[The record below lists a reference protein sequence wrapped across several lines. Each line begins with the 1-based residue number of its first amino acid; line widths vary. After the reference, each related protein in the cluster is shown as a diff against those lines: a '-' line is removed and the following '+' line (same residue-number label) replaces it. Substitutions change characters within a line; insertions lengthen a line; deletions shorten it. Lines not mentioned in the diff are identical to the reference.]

1 MTFDCS
7 VIMAML
13 KSGVIVKLLEDIKEY
28 SDEQISEEGKK
39 PVLLQIRSIIPVLEE
54 GDLWPNKGFYL
65 KVSDMSH
72 AIFVSIS
79 QEENELVMNNK
90 LQLGQFIYVQN
101 FEKARPLPLLRG
113 ISPVP
118 GRHNCEGTPED
129 IHCPNTTFSE
139 ITTVASDMDSIVEK
153 GVISEKKMV
162 DNQSGFNKSK
172 NIIGIEERS
181 RERFPSPSAF
191 KRAAIN
197 GEDSDSDGGAP
208 SSSSSS
214 MNHTSK
220 RKSWTTSD
228 ILRMKETF
236 DSSVI
241 KHEMKPAGR
250 RRCRSATVSLICS
263 FFFTLPHSISFL
275 EFVLSV
281 M

>member
-1 MTFDCS
+1 
-7 VIMAML
+7 MAML
-13 KSGVIVKLLEDIKEY
+13 KSGVIVKLLEDIKDY
-28 SDEQISEEGKK
+28 SDEQISEDGKK

-79 QEENELVMNNK
+79 QEDNELVMNNK
-90 LQLGQFIYVQN
+90 LQLGQFIYAQN

-118 GRHNCEGTPED
+118 GRHTCEGSPKD
-129 IHCPNTTFSE
+129 ILCPTTFSE
-139 ITTVASDMDSIVEK
+139 INTVASSDIDSIVEK
-153 GVISEKKMV
+153 GVISEKKFV

-172 NIIGIEERS
+172 NIIGIEES
-181 RERFPSPSAF
+181 
-191 KRAAIN
+191 KRADERTTTTAIN
-197 GEDSDSDGGAP
+197 DEDSDSDGGAP
-208 SSSSSS
+208 SSSS

-241 KHEMKPAGR
+241 KHEIKPAAR
-250 RRCRSATVSLICS
+250 RRCRSATVSLINM
-263 FFFTLPHSISFL
+263 SFL
-275 EFVLSV
+275 HSSSFSLIKVIEKEMMFSFIPG
-281 M
+281 

>member
-13 KSGVIVKLLEDIKEY
+13 KSGVIVKLLEDIKDY
-28 SDEQISEEGKK
+28 SGEQISEEDKK
-39 PVLLQIRSIIPVLEE
+39 PVLLQIRSITPVLEE

-101 FEKARPLPLLRG
+101 FEKASPLPLLRG
-113 ISPVP
+113 IIPVP

-129 IHCPNTTFSE
+129 IHCPTTTFSE
-139 ITTVASDMDSIVEK
+139 ITTLASDIDSIVEK
-153 GVISEKKMV
+153 GVISEKKIV

-172 NIIGIEERS
+172 NIIDIEERS

-191 KRAAIN
+191 KRAAIK
-197 GEDSDSDGGAP
+197 SGAP
-208 SSSSSS
+208 SSSS

-241 KHEMKPAGR
+241 KHEMKPAAR

-275 EFVLSV
+275 EFLLSV

>member
-13 KSGVIVKLLEDIKEY
+13 KSGVIVKLLEDIKDN
-28 SDEQISEEGKK
+28 SDEQISEEDKK
-39 PVLLQIRSIIPVLEE
+39 PVLLQIRSITPVLEE

-90 LQLGQFIYVQN
+90 LQLGQFIYVQK
-101 FEKARPLPLLRG
+101 FEKASPLPLLRG
-113 ISPVP
+113 IIPVP

-129 IHCPNTTFSE
+129 IHCPTTTFSE
-139 ITTVASDMDSIVEK
+139 ITTLASDIDSIVEK
-153 GVISEKKMV
+153 GVISEKKIV

-172 NIIGIEERS
+172 NIIGVEERS
-181 RERFPSPSAF
+181 RERFPSL
-191 KRAAIN
+191 
-197 GEDSDSDGGAP
+197 
-208 SSSSSS
+208 
-214 MNHTSK
+214 SK

-228 ILRMKETF
+228 MLRMKETF

-241 KHEMKPAGR
+241 KHEMKPAAR

-275 EFVLSV
+275 EFLLSV